1 MMVLAFTGCRRN
13 EGLDLRWGDLDAAK
27 KTLRIERA
35 LEETKVHG
43 LRFKG
48 PKKKDHKRT
57 ITIDDDLR
65 CWPPS
70 VRSTSASSAGI
81 PDRAGEVDLSLVK
94 LPDDA

>member
-13 EGLDLRWGDLDAAK
+13 EGLALRWGDLDAAK

-57 ITIDDDLR
+57 ITIDDDLIAVLAAER
-65 CWPPS
+65 EKHQRI
-70 VRSTSASSAGI
+70 VRRDPG
-81 PDRAGEVDLSLVK
+81 
-94 LPDDA
+94 